1 MQEMIKTTSTPAVLN
16 VNFEELE
23 THLAAEL
30 EKYEILVTAE
40 TLPAA
45 KKLCTELN
53 KTAAEIDTRRKF
65 EVAAVSEPIKH
76 FDTNMKKLVT
86 MCKDGRTLI
95 LDQVKKFEDETRKLA
110 FELLEKYRAEMFE
123 KYQVEQE
130 FFRCEF
136 DDLIKLSSVTGKGK
150 LAGSAKKELE
160 MRVLADKSIQDRTK
174 NRLLMLE
181 NASLK
186 AGLVA
191 TLTKDHVKHFL
202 FAEDFKYESELER
215 ILGVEVARQKTTE
228 AATRDKVKQE
238 ALQVEADKVASQPV
252 STEAVVES
260 EPKQEPEP
268 ARESE
273 PEQKTVS
280 IPTAAASPAESNI
293 NWLIT
298 CDFELNLASGVT
310 PARIEQSLR
319 AAMEKAGIKSLT
331 GIKVVQQK
339 DRGT

>member
-1 MQEMIKTTSTPAVLN
+1 MQELIKTTSTPAVLN
-16 VNFEELE
+16 VNFEELKK
-23 THLAAEL
+23 HLAAEL

-40 TLPAA
+40 TLPDA

-76 FDTNMKKLVT
+76 FDANMKKLVT

-110 FELLEKYRAEMFE
+110 FKLLEKYRAEMFE

-215 ILGVEVARQKTTE
+215 ILGVEVDRQKATE
-228 AATRDKVKQE
+228 AATRDKVKKE
-238 ALQVEADKVASQPV
+238 TLQAHADAQSRLEESAEV
-252 STEAVVES
+252 TVES
-260 EPKQEPEP
+260 KPEP

-273 PEQKTVS
+273 PEPEQAS
-280 IPTAAASPAESNI
+280 EPTAVATHATANI

-298 CDFELNLASGVT
+298 CDFELNLPPSVT
-310 PARIEQSLR
+310 PNRIEASLR

-331 GIKVVQQK
+331 GIKVVQQQNEV
-339 DRGT
+339 G

>member
-1 MQEMIKTTSTPAVLN
+1 MQELIKTTSTPAVLN
-16 VNFEELE
+16 VNFEELKK
-23 THLAAEL
+23 HLAAEL

-40 TLPAA
+40 TLPDA

-76 FDTNMKKLVT
+76 FDANMKKLVT

-110 FELLEKYRAEMFE
+110 FKLLEKYRAEMFE

-215 ILGVEVARQKTTE
+215 ILGVEVAK
-228 AATRDKVKQE
+228 
-238 ALQVEADKVASQPV
+238 SQFPQIDFFQQDINK
-252 STEAVVES
+252 EL
-260 EPKQEPEP
+260 
-268 ARESE
+268 
-273 PEQKTVS
+273 PEQYNIMKDIFPITDVMAIAVPTYVGGFFTLLVGSKTIDMAKLDLS
-280 IPTAAASPAESNI
+280 QIE
-293 NWLIT
+293 
-298 CDFELNLASGVT
+298 EKYKQLNLNT
-310 PARIEQSLR
+310 
-319 AAMEKAGIKSLT
+319 KYYKST
-331 GIKVVQQK
+331 GNDSTGSNVP
-339 DRGT
+339 